1 MKFIRHPEFNLML
14 EPILKALEV
23 LNSSDEDKLNEFS
36 SEVLSKK
43 DDSSEYCNALNEFVK
58 KNSKRKLF

>member
-1 MKFIRHPEFNLML
+1 MKFILHPEFNLML
-14 EPILKALEV
+14 EPVLKALEV
-23 LNSSDEDKLNEFS
+23 LNSSNEEKLNEFS

-43 DDSSEYCNALNEFVK
+43 DDSLEYHNALNEFVK